1 MLRCPGSRRILAR
14 PDGAPTARRAR
25 SRPRRLH
32 RGLLQTIP
40 GVKPIAAA
48 AILAEI
54 GTDVSRFPSAGH
66 LASWAGLCPSNKE
79 SAGKRMK
86 APMNHGNVWL
96 RGMMGEVAWASI
108 RTRATYFRAQF
119 RRLSRRRGPKKA
131 AVAVAHTLL
140 IVIYHVLRAGEPH
153 TELGGDY
160 FNTLS
165 QRASGTPSRSP
176 LRTAGLQGLAHPPL
190 AA

>member
-1 MLRCPGSRRILAR
+1 
-14 PDGAPTARRAR
+14 
-25 SRPRRLH
+25 
-32 RGLLQTIP
+32 
-40 GVKPIAAA
+40 
-48 AILAEI
+48 
-54 GTDVSRFPSAGH
+54 
-66 LASWAGLCPSNKE
+66 
-79 SAGKRMK
+79 MK

-153 TELGGDY
+153 TELGVDY

-165 QRASGTPSRSP
+165 SARLERHHVRRLEQLGYKVSLTPLWLRKP
-176 LRTAGLQGLAHPPL
+176 RTATAVSGEFRSGWALRPVHLAHAENHL
-190 AA
+190 GVRKDNVRHLQSTTK

>member
-1 MLRCPGSRRILAR
+1 
-14 PDGAPTARRAR
+14 
-25 SRPRRLH
+25 
-32 RGLLQTIP
+32 
-40 GVKPIAAA
+40 
-48 AILAEI
+48 
-54 GTDVSRFPSAGH
+54 
-66 LASWAGLCPSNKE
+66 
-79 SAGKRMK
+79 MK

-153 TELGGDY
+153 TELGVGY
-160 FNTLS
+160 KVSL
-165 QRASGTPSRSP
+165 TPLWLRKP
-176 LRTAGLQGLAHPPL
+176 RTATAVSGEFRSGWALRPVHLAHAENHL
-190 AA
+190 GVRKDNVRHLQSTTK